1 MYLEKL
7 KNGNFTVFNK
17 SLKPPRSYLNCKLK
31 MSYLFDV
38 YTQMR
43 KKYELLFR
51 QIFET
56 QIYTQ
61 TQISKIFILS
71 LATNDSL

>member
-17 SLKPPRSYLNCKLK
+17 SLEPPTSYLNCKLK

-51 QIFET
+51 HIFET